1 MLDDERIESLENEV
15 YDLTSR
21 IRELEDA
28 LETAVEKLEQGLC
41 LEKVHCRD
49 EFQEWDWKY
58 SRRV

>member
-1 MLDDERIESLENEV
+1 MDADIA
-15 YDLTSR
+15 DLQEQ
-21 IRELEDA
+21 IRDLSAA
-28 LETAVEKLEQGLC
+28 LAQAVEKLEQGLG